1 MLVHMESTV
10 YSVGTHGK
18 YCVLCW
24 YTWKVLC
31 VLLVHMESTVCSV
44 GTHGKYCVFLSDLN
58 ETSNF
63 LTDL

>member
-1 MLVHMESTV
+1 
-10 YSVGTHGK
+10 
-18 YCVLCW
+18 
-24 YTWKVLC
+24 
-31 VLLVHMESTVCSV
+31 MESTVCSV